1 MITKNNIL
9 YFRIY
14 ISKIYIAHIYFE
26 IIDMCYRRKMA
37 KSKTREITITNS
49 KGTFSLFK
57 KQGSSKSDYDFSGV
71 LALRQLLSNEK
82 ARILHTIKTKKPQ
95 SIYDLAKKL
104 GRGFK
109 SVNDDL
115 KLLERFG
122 FIELIEEK
130 TKNRIRHRPE
140 IVVDT
145 ITVHL
150 KV

>member
-1 MITKNNIL
+1 
-9 YFRIY
+9 
-14 ISKIYIAHIYFE
+14 
-26 IIDMCYRRKMA
+26 MA
-37 KSKTREITITNS
+37 KAKTREITIKEA
-49 KGTFSLFK
+49 KGAFSLFQKQKIQK
-57 KQGSSKSDYDFSGV
+57 KDYDFSGI

-82 ARILHTIKTKKPQ
+82 ARILNTIKTQNPK

-104 GRGFK
+104 NRGFK
-109 SVNDDL
+109 SVNDDI

-130 TKNRIRHRPE
+130 TKNRIRHKPE

-145 ITVHL
+145 ITIHF

>member
-1 MITKNNIL
+1 
-9 YFRIY
+9 
-14 ISKIYIAHIYFE
+14 
-26 IIDMCYRRKMA
+26 MA
-37 KSKTREITITNS
+37 KSKTREITITESKGAFSMFRKPKNS
-49 KGTFSLFK
+49 KKG
-57 KQGSSKSDYDFSGV
+57 YDFEGI

-82 ARILHTIKTKKPQ
+82 ARILHVIKTQKPK

-104 GRGFK
+104 DRGFK
-109 SVNDDL
+109 SVNDDI

-145 ITVHL
+145 ITIHL